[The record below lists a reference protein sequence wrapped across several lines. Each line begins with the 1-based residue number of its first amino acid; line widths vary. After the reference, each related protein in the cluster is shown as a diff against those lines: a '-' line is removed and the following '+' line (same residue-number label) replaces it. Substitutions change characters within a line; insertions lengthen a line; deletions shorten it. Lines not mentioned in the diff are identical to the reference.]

1 MKRWIEAY
9 RLRTLPLSL
18 SLIAM
23 GSVIAFQRGI
33 FAWEICVLA
42 LLTTLALQILSNL
55 CNDFGDSEKGV
66 DNAERVGPTR
76 AIQSGAIT
84 PKEMKRAIIGWGFG
98 ALISGI
104 LLLIVAYPRIGF
116 EGLMTLFGIGLLCI
130 GAAITYTMGK
140 KPYGYMGL
148 GDLSVFIFFGLVGV
162 AGSEA
167 LYEGSLWI
175 PALLPA
181 SSIGLLSVGVLNM
194 NNMRDYNG
202 DKASGKKTLVV
213 MMGIPA
219 ARVYHILIL
228 AVSFV
233 CLASYIAIYGKSGQY
248 ISLLT
253 IPLFIKNA
261 LFVCRHKHKELD
273 KQLTFIAMGTFVT
286 VMLFV
291 IGTLI

>member
-1 MKRWIEAY
+1 MKRWIKAY

-23 GSVIAFQRGI
+23 GSVIAFQHNV
-33 FAWEICVLA
+33 FAWEICILA
-42 LLTTLALQILSNL
+42 LCTTLALQILSNL

-76 AIQSGAIT
+76 AIQSGDIT
-84 PKEMKRAIIGWGFG
+84 PREMKRAIIGWGIG
-98 ALISGI
+98 ALVSGI
-104 LLLIVAYPRIGF
+104 LLLIAAYPRIGL
-116 EGLMTLFGIGLLCI
+116 EGLMTLFGIGILCI

-162 AGSEA
+162 AGSES
-167 LYEGSLWI
+167 LYEGRLWV

-181 SSIGLLSVGVLNM
+181 CSIGLLSVCVLNM

-202 DKASGKKTLVV
+202 DKATGKNTLVV
-213 MMGIPA
+213 MMGIPI
-219 ARVYHILIL
+219 ARVYHIILL
-228 AVSFV
+228 AVSFI
-233 CLASYIAIYGKSGQY
+233 CLATYITIYGKSGQY

-261 LFVCRHKHKELD
+261 LFVCKHKHKELD
-273 KQLTFIAMGTFVT
+273 KQLPFIAMGTFVT
-286 VMLFV
+286 VMLFIV
-291 IGTLI
+291 GTLI